1 MLASLPNESQS
12 EVKHIRLNNFQTKVK
27 PSVLKSNPPFQK
39 KKKEEEEEKQKE
51 IHNR

>member
-39 KKKEEEEEKQKE
+39 KKKEEEEKQKE